1 MKYLFANDQTTLA
14 NIDASD
20 EIVLFPQ
27 NAVLAIESKTD
38 TTSSIFAQ
46 SSADVDADIE
56 LVITHADK
64 SAAATH
70 KTERNLI
77 DEIIAVINNDNRSGV
92 GVLFDVLNDIKLP
105 SQSTHAGSGAPL
117 GTVTED

>member
-1 MKYLFANDQTTLA
+1 MKYLLA
-14 NIDASD
+14 NEIGTLIDID
-20 EIVLFPQ
+20 EDDQVVLFPQ

-64 SAAATH
+64 SVAATH
-70 KTERNLI
+70 KVERNLI
-77 DEIIAVINNDNRSGV
+77 DEIVAVINNDNRSGV
-92 GVLFDVLNDIKLP
+92 GVLFDVLNGVHLP
-105 SQSTHAGSGAPL
+105 SQTVAT

>member
-1 MKYLFANDQTTLA
+1 MKYLFANDTGTLA
-14 NIDASD
+14 NIDDVD
-20 EIVLFPQ
+20 EVVLFPQ
-27 NAVLAIESKTD
+27 NAVLAIERKTD

-77 DEIIAVINNDNRSGV
+77 DEIVAVINNDNRSGV
-92 GVLFDVLNDIKLP
+92 GVLFDVLNNVKLP
-105 SQSTHAGSGAPL
+105 SQTITSGAVV